1 MSEPK
6 PTPPSLGPQ
15 DSDRATAASSAPSRR
30 KRGGQPG
37 NQNFKGHRLSEK
49 SRQAISAALAGN
61 QNYKGHRHSEKSRQ
75 AISAALAG
83 NQNFKGHRHSEKS
96 RQAISAALA
105 GNQNAKGGPGGHGP
119 SGPANGNWVHGGY
132 AAPEQPLVTIEDVIA
147 DLVHRQKGIAAVLD
161 QSEDVESLIR
171 AFTLYSQN
179 ASRLGRLLRDQRAL
193 SGAAADGI
201 AGAIAQALDEI
212 NSELGVDV

>member
-37 NQNFKGHRLSEK
+37 NQNFKGHRL
-49 SRQAISAALAGN
+49 
-61 QNYKGHRHSEKSRQ
+61 
-75 AISAALAG
+75 
-83 NQNFKGHRHSEKS
+83 SEKS